1 MKLLCKKIKSH
12 TCLEILQSTNDA
24 KRAWRLVPEL
34 FGILK
39 MSKKEE
45 VNQKWYPKVSNC
57 SVFRKTLVGKR
68 KSSTRASSIHN
79 WQVLSA
85 TLGHCYSQYYLSITE
100 LNFWQFKLVKE
111 QSLILCNSKFTA
123 KKERRWNIHPP
134 FVVSVAALIMNSGA
148 PWVRKIGY

>member
-1 MKLLCKKIKSH
+1 
-12 TCLEILQSTNDA
+12 
-24 KRAWRLVPEL
+24 
-34 FGILK
+34 

-57 SVFRKTLVGKR
+57 SVFRRTLVGKR
-68 KSSTRASSIHN
+68 KSSTRASSIHT

-148 PWVRKIGY
+148 PWVRKIGYYASTHSCKQWWNFAFQVPARIGGKSHSYSDF